1 MSYST
6 FRIWAVA
13 TITLA
18 FLAGAVRLG
27 WAASNPMPADARALI
42 ILLVL
47 AVLNTYSLILY
58 IIIRPSRQK
67 LSNLFF
73 KIWVTVTVTAS
84 AAAGVIHFVR
94 FIPSPQCVLPFSPI
108 IATLLLLAGISGY
121 LLVLWVIWY
130 ILKARENRC

>member
-6 FRIWAVA
+6 LKMWAVA

-27 WAASNPMPADARALI
+27 WVAAAPMPADARALI
-42 ILLVL
+42 VLLVL
-47 AVLNTYSLILY
+47 AVLNAYSLIFY

-73 KIWVTVTVTAS
+73 KIWVTVTATAS
-84 AAAGVIHFVR
+84 AAAGIIHFVR
-94 FIPSPQCVLPFSPI
+94 FIPSPQCVLPYSPI

-121 LLVLWVIWY
+121 LLVLWIMWY
-130 ILKARENRC
+130 ILKPGDKQS